1 MRMPKQKPQD
11 EQTPHQPVIAI
22 SPETERVLQA
32 LEQGK
37 RSQIL
42 PMPKQTRTRD
52 WTADEPA

>member
-1 MRMPKQKPQD
+1 MRVPKQKTQNEDKPY
-11 EQTPHQPVIAI
+11 QPVIAI
-22 SPETERVLQA
+22 SPEAERVLQA

-52 WTADEPA
+52 WIPDEPA